1 MVPLSVLYNKRHF
14 LLLIFANLL
23 VQLGITYYV
32 MERVDVSV
40 YEKVGFWAILILQIC
55 LIYVIASV
63 FNIHPIFKF
72 IIFSI
77 FSALNGLHLTIL
89 KKNYDPQAIT
99 AAMESAIGIFG
110 AMFAFG
116 ISLILFG
123 IQLGPK
129 VGAALLLAL
138 IALIIARVISIVTN
152 TANKMLSVI
161 TVILFSAYVIY
172 DTNIILQR
180 NYYGDFIT
188 ASLDY
193 YLDIMNLFSGSLHH
207 D

>member
-32 MERVDVSV
+32 MERVDVSF
-40 YEKVGFWAILILQIC
+40 YEKVGFWPIFILLMC
-55 LIYVIASV
+55 LIYVMAS
-63 FNIHPIFKF
+63 FFGMHPIFKF
-72 IIFSI
+72 IIFAI
-77 FSALNGLHLTIL
+77 FSTLNGLFLTKL
-89 KKNYDPQAIT
+89 KKDYDPQAIK
-99 AAMESAIGIFG
+99 AAMESALGIFS

-116 ISLILFG
+116 ISLVLFG
-123 IQLGPK
+123 VQLGPK
-129 VGAALLLAL
+129 VGIALLLCL
-138 IALIIARVISIVTN
+138 IALIIARIVSIVTN
-152 TANKMLSVI
+152 TANKMFSVI

-172 DTNIILQR
+172 DTNVILQR

-193 YLDIMNLFSGSLHH
+193 YLDIINFFTSSLNSE
-207 D
+207 